1 MIAIFP
7 LFILN
12 SKIIQKTITVWDY
25 TYVQDGCRIVG
36 EQEDRSGEV
45 GKVSSLIIEY
55 FKARIVYVVN

>member
-1 MIAIFP
+1 MF
-7 LFILN
+7 LN

-45 GKVSSLIIEY
+45 GKVGSLIIEY
-55 FKARIVYVVN
+55 LKKYTVNTCIDA